1 MSILN
6 NMPMLTATPI
16 QERRRFARGETVPR
30 LAINLLQPPLVAGN
44 VNISEGGL
52 CLRLAEHL
60 EVRSLIQMEIAP
72 ERASLPSLGD
82 RQAPRSVQCTGRVSW
97 VMQRLD
103 LRDTPPFLFDVG
115 IEFVNPSR
123 TLRQW
128 LALPS
133 LGRTPVAAKQLL
145 PVTIRGRS
153 FSPQLERVPG
163 RAVPSTAS
171 RAKSRDAGRWHLVV
185 TVGGVPCF
193 SQRYASRQDAERGWA
208 AFKRQQAR
216 ARS

>member
-1 MSILN
+1 MMTESILD
-6 NMPMLTATPI
+6 MPTLTATPI
-16 QERRRFARGETVPR
+16 QERRRFARGETLPR
-30 LAINLLQPPLVAGN
+30 LAINLLQPPLIADH

-60 EVRSLIQMEIAP
+60 EVRSLVQMEITP
-72 ERASLPSLGD
+72 ERT
-82 RQAPRSVQCTGRVSW
+82 PRSVQCTGRVSW

-133 LGRTPVAAKQLL
+133 LSRAPVAAKQRL
-145 PVTIRGRS
+145 PATVRGRI
-153 FSPQLERVPG
+153 FTPKFER
-163 RAVPSTAS
+163 S
-171 RAKSRDAGRWHLVV
+171 AGRWHLVV

-193 SQRYASRQDAERGWA
+193 SQHYASRQAAERGWA